1 LIGIIGIILGKSVP
15 PNTYALSC
23 AWLRNRATLLA
34 VADLDR
40 SHPAVLT
47 LAGLAGVDPR
57 TALSWLSGRPVLPA
71 HERVLLEALPR
82 ARAALPEHGAAYA
95 ARVDG

>member
-1 LIGIIGIILGKSVP
+1 M
-15 PNTYALSC
+15 
-23 AWLRNRATLLA
+23 
-34 VADLDR
+34 ADLDR

-57 TALSWLSGRPVLPA
+57 TALSWLSGRTVLPA

-95 ARVDG
+95 ARVSA

>member
-1 LIGIIGIILGKSVP
+1 MRTVAQP
-15 PNTYALSC
+15 
-23 AWLRNRATLLA
+23 ATLAA

-57 TALSWLSGRPVLPA
+57 TALSWLSGRTVLPA
-71 HERVLLEALPR
+71 HERVLAEALPR
-82 ARAALPEHGAAYA
+82 ALAALPEHTEVYATRMAA
-95 ARVDG
+95 